1 MFDILTRDFKNAPL
15 WQKILLLILLGFLFY
30 HLFIKSGIDLFG
42 KKIRQ
47 FEQQRNV
54 LSRQLQTMQ
63 YLVADKNVIEK
74 NYEKE
79 TRLFLI
85 NLVTRSAAEDVLRR
99 TFKKG
104 ATNVLRNE
112 FTAQPEKDFGSFCRS
127 TARFQAL
134 VLPRNL
140 AQLLSQVDSL
150 PGVDI
155 KSIDY
160 QNKILNIELWIFYR
174 KSPAPWP
181 ATKTNKVKAGKKN
194 VVVLPSEIT
203 KKYLLQGFYVNNS
216 SKQVIINDHLFGIGG
231 KCGKYTIIEVDPE
244 NKTIRI
250 KADGRVKKIRVGQRF

>member
-15 WQKILLLILLGFLFY
+15 WQKILLLILLSFLFY

-42 KKIRQ
+42 KKINQLERQ
-47 FEQQRNV
+47 RDV
-54 LSRQLQTMQ
+54 LARQLQTMQ
-63 YLVADKNVIEK
+63 YLVADKNIIEK

-79 TRLFLI
+79 TKLFLQS
-85 NLVTRSAAEDVLRR
+85 LATRSVAENALRR

-104 ATNVLRNE
+104 AANVLRNE
-112 FTAQPEKDFGSFCRS
+112 FTAQPEKDFGSFCRN

-134 VLPRNL
+134 VLPQNL
-140 AQLLSQVDSL
+140 AQLLSQIDSL
-150 PGVDI
+150 PGVDL

-174 KSPAPWP
+174 KTRAPSIE
-181 ATKTNKVKAGKKN
+181 TKTNKLNIGKKN
-194 VVVLPSEIT
+194 TAGLPSEMT

-216 SKQVIINDHLFGIGG
+216 IKQVIINDRLFGIGG

-244 NKTIRI
+244 KKTIRI
-250 KADGRVKKIRVGQRF
+250 KADGRIKMIKTGQRF